1 MFVIFAAILLVV
13 FVFLG
18 LIGAA
23 FGRIGFSAQAIAL
36 LLIAVLV
43 GSFINVPL
51 LTLESQSRVLQNTYV
66 SIFGMTYRVPSAAEG
81 SRKTVVAVNVG
92 GALIPSIVSLYL
104 LWQFPDIAGVAIVGV
119 TLVAIVSHLTSRP
132 VAGVGIVSPALVSPL
147 FAAIYTIFVLTQ
159 VPAIEN
165 GFALAYISGV
175 LGTLIGADITNLKAI
190 KKNRSASYF
199 NWRRWNIRRGLPFWH
214 NSCATHLKA
223 RANVSRYAITCFLSG
238 RRTSFM

>member
-147 FAAIYTIFVLTQ
+147 VAAIYTIFVLTQ

>member
-1 MFVIFAAILLVV
+1 LADHRRFVYSPFSPVITVFVIFAAILLVV

-132 VAGVGIVSPALVSPL
+132 VAGVGVVSPALVSPL
-147 FAAIYTIFVLTQ
+147 VAAIYTIFVLTQ

-175 LGTLIGADITNLKAI
+175 LGTLIGADITNLNAI
-190 KKNRSASYF
+190 KKIGAPVTSIGGAGTF
-199 NWRRWNIRRGLPFWH
+199 DG
-214 NSCATHLKA
+214 
-223 RANVSRYAITCFLSG
+223 VFLSG
-238 RRTSFM
+238 IIAVLLT

>member
-1 MFVIFAAILLVV
+1 VFVIFAAILLVV

-92 GALIPSIVSLYL
+92 ALIPSIVSLYL

-147 FAAIYTIFVLTQ
+147 VAAIYTIFVLTQ

-175 LGTLIGADITNLKAI
+175 LGTLIGADITNLNAI
-190 KKNRSASYF
+190 KKIGAPVTSIGGAGTF
-199 NWRRWNIRRGLPFWH
+199 DG
-214 NSCATHLKA
+214 
-223 RANVSRYAITCFLSG
+223 VFLSG
-238 RRTSFM
+238 IIAVLLT

>member
-1 MFVIFAAILLVV
+1 VFVIFAAILLVV

-147 FAAIYTIFVLTQ
+147 VAAIYTIFVLTQ

>member
-1 MFVIFAAILLVV
+1 METI
-13 FVFLG
+13 
-18 LIGAA
+18 
-23 FGRIGFSAQAIAL
+23 FGRSSKVCLQSIFTGYHGVCHIRSDLARRLRLPWINRRGFRSNRVFRSSHCAFAYR
-36 LLIAVLV
+36 VLV

-147 FAAIYTIFVLTQ
+147 VAAIYTIFVLTQ

-175 LGTLIGADITNLKAI
+175 LGTLIGADITNLNAI
-190 KKNRSASYF
+190 KKIGAPVTSIGGAGTF
-199 NWRRWNIRRGLPFWH
+199 DG
-214 NSCATHLKA
+214 
-223 RANVSRYAITCFLSG
+223 VFLSG
-238 RRTSFM
+238 IIAVLLT